1 MTTLRN
7 DLNRA
12 LDQID
17 GVVRG
22 KKRAVRLALS
32 AFLAQGHLL
41 IEDVPGVGK
50 TTLALAL
57 ARTLGLSF
65 QRIQFT
71 ADLLPADILGASV
84 YDPRASSWT
93 FHPGPIFHH
102 VILADE
108 INRAT
113 PKTQSALL
121 EAMGESQVTIEG
133 KTHPLPRPFFVIA
146 TQNPLDLMGTFPLPD
161 SQLDRFALRIDLGYP
176 SLKEEL
182 QILQEGNPM
191 DRARTLPPLLDE
203 QRALQLQEEV
213 RAVRMDESLM
223 EYLLRIAHIT
233 REDSRLR
240 TGLST
245 RAVLMWAAVARAW
258 AYIRGRDYVIPED
271 LQDVAQPVIQ
281 HRLVTEGSR
290 ETIPYIVQEI
300 LQKVPVPI

>member
-1 MTTLRN
+1 MATLRD
-7 DLNRA
+7 DLYRA
-12 LDQID
+12 LEQVD

-84 YDPRASSWT
+84 YDPRSSSWT

-133 KTHPLPRPFFVIA
+133 KTYPLPRPFFVIA

-176 SLKEEL
+176 PMQEEL
-182 QILQEGNPM
+182 QILREGNPM

-203 QRALQLQEEV
+203 HRAQQLQEEV
-213 RAVRMDESLM
+213 RAVRLDESLM
-223 EYLLRIAHIT
+223 EYLLRIAQLT
-233 REDSRLR
+233 REDTRLR

-245 RAVLMWAAVARAW
+245 RAVLMWAAIARAW

-290 ETIPYIVQEI
+290 ETVPYIVQEI